1 MQDEL
6 LRPEDV
12 IEEPT
17 PPVEP
22 VANGWTAT
30 QARKPLLPAA
40 LLGIAVL
47 LAWRFIVPRL
57 LRDGAVESDW
67 LPLVLGGVLPTIF
80 ILAYPVWSIR
90 RGGGRVFA
98 GWPGWGGLLIEG
110 AIAFGALICVQAI
123 NFILAIS
130 HTLIFGEG
138 PGIPEQFQEMV
149 EQGSL
154 ATLVLMAVMACIWA
168 PIAEELFFR
177 RFVMRAFAG
186 KFSLAVAIV
195 LQAFVFAILHDYG
208 GMHLTLIFVL
218 GLAMGGL
225 YAWRKTIL
233 TSMILH
239 MLQNTM
245 AIAFLGLII
254 LVSRLGPPLGVYGEP
269 ADSGFRVEEIMEDSA
284 AEKAGLQP
292 GDIVTHVEGAP
303 VPDAL
308 SLKLMY
314 QLAGLDGE
322 AGLTIKRDGEPMNIL
337 VEPATPAEEPD
348 DNAEPQ

>member
-1 MQDEL
+1 
-6 LRPEDV
+6 
-12 IEEPT
+12 
-17 PPVEP
+17 
-22 VANGWTAT
+22 
-30 QARKPLLPAA
+30 
-40 LLGIAVL
+40 
-47 LAWRFIVPRL
+47 
-57 LRDGAVESDW
+57 
-67 LPLVLGGVLPTIF
+67 
-80 ILAYPVWSIR
+80 
-90 RGGGRVFA
+90 
-98 GWPGWGGLLIEG
+98 
-110 AIAFGALICVQAI
+110 
-123 NFILAIS
+123 
-130 HTLIFGEG
+130 
-138 PGIPEQFQEMV
+138 MV

-177 RFVMRAFAG
+177 RFVMRAFAS
-186 KFSLAVAIV
+186 KFSLAVAIA

-245 AIAFLGLII
+245 AITFLSLII
-254 LVSRLGPPLGVYGEP
+254 LISRIGPPLGIYGEP

-303 VPDAL
+303 VSDAL